1 MASESRDPVEDNK
14 KSKVPWIILACA
26 MGLALVIGAGV
37 IIANALGSFS
47 NLERAIHGDRKS
59 VV

>member
-1 MASESRDPVEDNK
+1 MEDDK

-37 IIANALGSFS
+37 IIANDLGSFS
-47 NLERAIHGDRKS
+47 NLERAIHGEDDS
-59 VV
+59 IEQWDGY